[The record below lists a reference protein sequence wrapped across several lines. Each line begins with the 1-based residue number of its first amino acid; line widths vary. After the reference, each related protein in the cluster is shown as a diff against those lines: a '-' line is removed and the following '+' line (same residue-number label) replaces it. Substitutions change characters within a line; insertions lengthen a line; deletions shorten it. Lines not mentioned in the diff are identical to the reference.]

1 MASFKAISDYRTF
14 PGPAGSSKMH
24 RLYSAH
30 REIWDHVTHT
40 KYPLWSPQGF
50 DLPVRLIFLLN
61 GQDLYGFCKRN
72 RSSTIG
78 SVISDY
84 VWNTC
89 CVKWPTFECVTPPK
103 SVYCLTGFYDKPKKK
118 LQINTQDV
126 KVWHEV
132 LLIVTQ
138 IYSTAYIKW
147 FVWNDVLS
155 AKGQLLNVWN
165 TKKSVW
171 RHHNTTGLTSHWIS
185 YHPLQ
190 TASIPTE

>member
-1 MASFKAISDYRTF
+1 MASFKAISGYRTF
-14 PGPAGSSKMH
+14 SSPWRRLRPFRTTGHFPALTGLQKMH

-61 GQDLYGFCKRN
+61 GQDLYGFFKRN

-103 SVYCLTGFYDKPKKK
+103 SVYCLTGFYDNPKKNCK
-118 LQINTQDV
+118 STRRTLKYDT
-126 KVWHEV
+126 KFYLLWPKFTV
-132 LLIVTQ
+132 LHT
-138 IYSTAYIKW
+138 
-147 FVWNDVLS
+147 
-155 AKGQLLNVWN
+155 
-165 TKKSVW
+165 
-171 RHHNTTGLTSHWIS
+171 
-185 YHPLQ
+185 
-190 TASIPTE
+190 